1 MFADIVKI
9 LGIPLT
15 CSKCQLSLRKNI
27 LEAVKSLQQFCI
39 YFFFFVTSPRHKK
52 ENEQNNLKISF
63 LWRPP
68 KNMLHEP
75 LRSIHK
81 PLVYFCESIYFP
93 ISHRFSGKSA

>member
-39 YFFFFVTSPRHKK
+39 YFFFLLQAQGINKTLSKTT
-52 ENEQNNLKISF
+52 
-63 LWRPP
+63 
-68 KNMLHEP
+68 
-75 LRSIHK
+75 
-81 PLVYFCESIYFP
+81 
-93 ISHRFSGKSA
+93 